1 MKVLI
6 KAAVILL
13 LGAVSCSKEYVE
25 EYSTIY
31 RTDKDGNKV
40 CRLFTEY
47 NVNAATASHAMVIYY
62 SGNWTVEFTEDVD
75 WAYLDRNSGSGVTYI
90 HVGVLQNDS
99 GAERTAVIRLTCD
112 NGETADISI
121 TQASNPL
128 D

>member
-1 MKVLI
+1 M
-6 KAAVILL
+6 
-13 LGAVSCSKEYVE
+13 
-25 EYSTIY
+25 
-31 RTDKDGNKV
+31 
-40 CRLFTEY
+40 
-47 NVNAATASHAMVIYY
+47 
-62 SGNWTVEFTEDVD
+62 EFTEDVD